1 MNSEAKI
8 IIAFL
13 FKHIGKKMLKE
24 AEIYLPLSIE
34 LRWFSTKESHEFV
47 NHALRQKLLIK
58 KEDLLIPSF
67 DIEKI
72 NIPIGFYPSKKIF
85 AEEKN
90 EVKENKTNVI
100 DTIICRIIEKKNQ
113 DRKEIIEEITQIAL
127 EKNVRPEVAA
137 LLVGKEC
144 NVDIKDSFELVEN
157 KILRE
162 NEE

>member
-1 MNSEAKI
+1 
-8 IIAFL
+8 L
-13 FKHIGKKMLKE
+13 G
-24 AEIYLPLSIE
+24 
-34 LRWFSTKESHEFV
+34 WFSTKESHEFV
-47 NHALRQKLLIK
+47 NNALKQKLLIR
-58 KEDLLIPSF
+58 KEDLLNPSF
-67 DIEKI
+67 DIGKI
-72 NIPIGFYPSKKIF
+72 SIPIGFYPSKKNF
-85 AEEKN
+85 SEEKN
-90 EVKENKTNVI
+90 ELKENNINVI

-113 DRKEIIEEITQIAL
+113 DRKEIIEEITHIAL

>member
-1 MNSEAKI
+1 
-8 IIAFL
+8 
-13 FKHIGKKMLKE
+13 
-24 AEIYLPLSIE
+24 
-34 LRWFSTKESHEFV
+34 
-47 NHALRQKLLIK
+47 LIK

-85 AEEKN
+85 AEEKS

-127 EKNVRPEVAA
+127 EKNVRPEVAV

-144 NVDIKDSFELVEN
+144 NVDIKDSFELVES
-157 KILRE
+157 KIFRE

>member
-13 FKHIGKKMLKE
+13 FKHSGKKKLKE

-47 NHALRQKLLIK
+47 NHALMQKLLIK

-90 EVKENKTNVI
+90 EIKENKTNVI

-113 DRKEIIEEITQIAL
+113 DRKEIIEEITQITL